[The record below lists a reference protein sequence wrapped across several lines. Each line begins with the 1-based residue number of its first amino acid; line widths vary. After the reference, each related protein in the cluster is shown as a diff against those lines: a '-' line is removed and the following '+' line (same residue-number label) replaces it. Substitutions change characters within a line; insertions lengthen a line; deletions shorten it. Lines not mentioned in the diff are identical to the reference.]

1 MSSNPK
7 VPTDGSKTVRKSD
20 LMKMLRD
27 EHGISKRKA
36 AAAVNAVFDQMARAL
51 RRGEEVELPI
61 GWIQAVQRPPGRKP
75 RVIQRFRNIQSG
87 KIDFKYTRQPQRI
100 IRFRRTPGLIF
111 RGAEAYSSP
120 VGDTE
125 LSRQGE
131 EVARLF
137 TKFTGR
143 ELTMPE
149 LQALMA
155 ATVDFN
161 KTAGTPA
168 EIMPRLLARLRQIDR
183 EQRSFSG
190 LADLA
195 DLVSRLIWIR

>member
-7 VPTDGSKTVRKSD
+7 VPTDDSKTVRKSD

-75 RVIQRFRNIQSG
+75 RVIQRFRKIQTG
-87 KIDFKYTRQPQRI
+87 KIDFKYTHQPQRI
-100 IRFRRTPGLIF
+100 IRFRRRPGLVF
-111 RGAEAYSSP
+111 PGAEAYSSP
-120 VGDTE
+120 AGDTE

-137 TKFTGR
+137 TKLTGR
-143 ELTMPE
+143 ALTMPE

-155 ATVDFN
+155 AAVDPN
-161 KTAGTPA
+161 KNAESPA
-168 EIMPRLLARLRQIDR
+168 VIMPRLLARLRQIDR

-190 LADLA
+190 FADLA
-195 DLVSRLIWIR
+195 DLVNRLIWIR